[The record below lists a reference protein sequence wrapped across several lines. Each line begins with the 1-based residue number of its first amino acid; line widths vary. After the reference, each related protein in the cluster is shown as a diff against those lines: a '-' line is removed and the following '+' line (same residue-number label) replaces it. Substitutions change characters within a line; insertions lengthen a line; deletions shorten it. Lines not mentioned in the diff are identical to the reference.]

1 MRFTILPL
9 FFLASKVL
17 CDGQAIVDAISEI
30 SNTTTSLNQTV
41 SSVCLLFILALPT
54 MIVSHRSIQLTLFI
68 FPPQWSGS
76 LLTSFPIVTLSA
88 KLLIDINTGTWVASS
103 SANLTL
109 IETITIAT
117 ATQNLVTVVEETLD
131 TIVSAKPKF
140 DKLLFSP
147 LILLN
152 LVEEQSATDKFSAKI
167 IEKIPAAFQETARFV
182 GFYFIL
188 CC

>member
-1 MRFTILPL
+1 MSPVHSHSSHHDRVPSIHPT
-9 FFLASKVL
+9 
-17 CDGQAIVDAISEI
+17 D
-30 SNTTTSLNQTV
+30 SLH
-41 SSVCLLFILALPT
+41 L
-54 MIVSHRSIQLTLFI
+54 
-68 FPPQWSGS
+68 PPQWSGS

-117 ATQNLVTVVEETLD
+117 ATQNLVAVVEGTLD

-152 LVEEQSATDKFSAKI
+152 LVEEKSATDKFSTKI

-182 GFYFIL
+182 GLYSIL
-188 CC
+188 YC

>member
-1 MRFTILPL
+1 MRFTILPV

-41 SSVCLLFILALPT
+41 SS
-54 MIVSHRSIQLTLFI
+54 
-68 FPPQWSGS
+68 WSGS

-117 ATQNLVTVVEETLD
+117 ATQNLVTVVEGTLET
-131 TIVSAKPKF
+131 IESAKPKF

-152 LVEEQSATDKFSAKI
+152 LVEEKSATDSFSAKI
-167 IEKIPAAFQETARFV
+167 IEKIPAAFQETARTIVAPVDTAFDAAIAH
-182 GFYFIL
+182 YKL
-188 CC
+188 L

>member
-1 MRFTILPL
+1 MHFTIIPM
-9 FFLASKVL
+9 FFLASKVF
-17 CDGQAIVDAISEI
+17 CDGQAIVDVISEI

-41 SSVCLLFILALPT
+41 SSVCPPFPLTHPTNIISYPSIPPANPLPPLL
-54 MIVSHRSIQLTLFI
+54 
-68 FPPQWSGS
+68 QWSGS

-109 IETITIAT
+109 IETITIST
-117 ATQNLVTVVEETLD
+117 ATQNLVTVVDGTLD
-131 TIVSAKPKF
+131 TIVSAKSKF

-152 LVEEQSATDKFSAKI
+152 LLEEKSATDIFSAKI
-167 IEKIPAAFQETARFV
+167 IEKIPAAFQ
-182 GFYFIL
+182 
-188 CC
+188 

>member
-1 MRFTILPL
+1 MRFTILPM

-30 SNTTTSLNQTV
+30 ANTTTSLNQTV
-41 SSVCLLFILALPT
+41 SI
-54 MIVSHRSIQLTLFI
+54 
-68 FPPQWSGS
+68 WSGS
-76 LLTSFPIVTLSA
+76 LLTSLPIITFSA
-88 KLLIDINTGTWVASS
+88 KLLIDINTGTWIASS

-140 DKLLFSP
+140 NKLLFSP
-147 LILLN
+147 LILLD
-152 LVEEQSATDKFSAKI
+152 LVEEKSATDTFSAKI
-167 IEKIPAAFQETARFV
+167 IEKIPEAFQETARAIVAPVDTAFDAAIADYK
-182 GFYFIL
+182 FL
-188 CC
+188 